1 LDEIK
6 GPIIIKDK
14 EMVGTDLKGNY
25 VISWE
30 EAKKLFTYLLLV
42 IFKLLFN
49 FQQLNET
56 IV

>member
-1 LDEIK
+1 MDEIK

-14 EMVGTDLKGNY
+14 EMVGNELKGNY
-25 VISWE
+25 VISCE